1 MNAFRVHIVLVE
13 SLYDLNVGSVS
24 RVMTNMGA
32 ERLILINPQVEM
44 TYTAQ
49 QMAATGQGPLQNRR
63 VYKDWTEFFKN
74 EPDSLRIAFTP
85 KDGELRQ
92 VKEWPD
98 TLKWLKDQ
106 SPWLNDSTLGT
117 IDIHLIFGRE
127 DSGLSNDDLESA
139 HFNCYLPIFGE
150 NLSLNLSHAVLYA
163 LALLRQSFGG
173 VIKAPEGH
181 VSPRKSKA
189 EFPDEL
195 IQNFLTEMGLSSEDR
210 NRSAFHT
217 FKRLLL
223 HNTPT
228 SKEMGVLH
236 VIFQQALRKIQDYN
250 QLRKSLDLPY
260 IESEK
265 KPRKPA
271 EE

>member
-1 MNAFRVHIVLVE
+1 MNPFRIHIVLVE

-49 QMAATGQGPLQNRR
+49 QMAATGQGPLKNRT
-63 VYKDWTEFFKN
+63 VYRNWDEFFKN
-74 EPDSLRIAFTP
+74 EPESLRIAFTP
-85 KDGELRQ
+85 KDGGLRQ
-92 VKEWPD
+92 VRAWPD
-98 TLKWLKDQ
+98 TLTWLKEN
-106 SPWLNDSTLGT
+106 SPWLNDSSLGV

-127 DSGLSNDDLESA
+127 DSGLSNEDLENT
-139 HFNCYLPIFGE
+139 HYNCYLPIFGE

-163 LALLRQSFGG
+163 LALLRQSLGG
-173 VIKAPEGH
+173 VMKAPEGH
-181 VSPRKSKA
+181 VAPRKSKSD
-189 EFPDEL
+189 FPDEL
-195 IQNFLTEMGLSSEDR
+195 IQKFLTEMGLSSEDR
-210 NRSAFHT
+210 NQSAFHT

-228 SKEMGVLH
+228 SKEMGILH

-250 QLRKSLDLPY
+250 QLRKSLSLPY

-265 KPRKPA
+265 KAKKSA